1 VEDSTRRLSPLF
13 ISQFEVDP
21 GMPFERH
28 LNRLE
33 VEIGRED
40 YSQLKQVERV
50 VPPPAEAG
58 FAAMQDLTGRL
69 LRSTQNNY
77 NRSLLTRLEIRI
89 YLDDTRYE
97 VYYRLPGQCLRFV
110 PTWRNRVLAMF
121 LHQLPLVDSDWV
133 ACRSNLPG
141 FEGRYLADEAGGVLL
156 LRRIDR
162 GPVRPVL
169 ITASHGPYDPHTLET
184 TLYFLRTGKG
194 DAALVNLGFAGREP
208 LSDENLRRL
217 TAWGVPLNPSNI
229 DVIYP
234 YADQRGHPYCY
245 KLEEGLR
252 GYIEALEIAPPSLI
266 LDIHGCVGTSSD
278 DRRVIVGL
286 GGLPPFTAPERL
298 GRYEDR
304 SGVLHLSPEPRLREG
319 LALLRDLST
328 ELFLQF
334 CAAPHAC
341 FNFAVL
347 GRMQML
353 GARVDPRHDVQSLLA
368 GEERAYLPHD
378 NLRWLPAAGA
388 NALQRIEARRLDPGL
403 LCLHVEI
410 PTAVRRKMLLRLQS
424 LAIEASYDSSHL

>member
-1 VEDSTRRLSPLF
+1 VDHETRRLSPLF

-40 YSQLKQVERV
+40 YSQLKQVERLASS
-50 VPPPAEAG
+50 PSETT
-58 FAAMQDLTGRL
+58 FAAMQELTERL
-69 LRSTQNNY
+69 LRGTQNTY
-77 NRSLLTRLEIRI
+77 NRALLLRLGVRI
-89 YLDDTRYE
+89 YLDVARYE

-110 PTWRNRVLAMF
+110 PTWRNRVLTQF
-121 LHQLPLVDSDWV
+121 LHRVPLADTPWV
-133 ACRSNLPG
+133 ACRSTLPG

-156 LRRIDR
+156 LRRLVR
-162 GPVRPVL
+162 GPERPVL

-184 TLYFLRTGKG
+184 ALYFLRTGKG

-208 LSDENLRRL
+208 LADDNLRRL
-217 TAWGVPLNPSNI
+217 STWGVPLNPSNI

-234 YADQRGHPYCY
+234 YADRKGHPYCY

-252 GYIEALEIAPPSLI
+252 GYVETLGVEVPDLI
-266 LDIHGCVGTSSD
+266 LDIHGCVGTLRE

-298 GRYEDR
+298 GRFEDR
-304 SGVLHLSPEPRLREG
+304 GGVLHLAPATTLREG
-319 LALLRDLST
+319 LALLRDLSE
-328 ELFLQF
+328 ELYLQF
-334 CAAPHAC
+334 CAEAHAC
-341 FNFAVL
+341 YNFAVL

-353 GARVDPRHDVQSLLA
+353 GARVDPRRDVQSLLA
-368 GEERAYLPHD
+368 GEERAYLPRD

-388 NALQRIEARRLDPGL
+388 NALQRIEARKLDPEL

-410 PTAVRRKMLLRLQS
+410 PTAVRRKMVLKLRS
-424 LAIEASYDSSHL
+424 LAIESSLDSSYL